1 MTKNCMCAEVF
12 ARAENF
18 LKIVETESRVGA
30 LTNYKCKA
38 QRGKRKG
45 EASQTDSLRYM
56 SQGSLVMLK
65 VHTRNLG
72 TVTVL
77 CLQGRIV
84 NGEKA
89 SLRQAMDSQLRTS
102 VVVLDLGRVSAIDAS
117 GLGLMLELRQQAE
130 SRGMRFKLMNVTK
143 LVSRVLEIT
152 RLDSVF
158 EITSGVE
165 LWPAISRARLAG
177 AMEFARCA

>member
-1 MTKNCMCAEVF
+1 
-12 ARAENF
+12 
-18 LKIVETESRVGA
+18 
-30 LTNYKCKA
+30 
-38 QRGKRKG
+38 
-45 EASQTDSLRYM
+45 
-56 SQGSLVMLK
+56 MLK

-130 SRGMRFKLMNVTK
+130 LRGMRFKLMNVTK
-143 LVSRVLEIT
+143 LVNQVLEVT

-165 LWPAISRARLAG
+165 LLPAISRARPAG